1 MPRIHNGERL
11 VSSINGIGKTI
22 YHTNK
27 TRNKR
32 NEEGIRGRKK
42 LSGPH
47 SARTVGGL
55 FTGEV

>member
-1 MPRIHNGERL
+1 MRVIRLTLTGE
-11 VSSINGIGKTI
+11 K
-22 YHTNK
+22 NK

>member
-1 MPRIHNGERL
+1 MRGE
-11 VSSINGIGKTI
+11 K
-22 YHTNK
+22 NK

-32 NEEGIRGRKK
+32 NEEGRRGRKK

>member
-1 MPRIHNGERL
+1 MRGE
-11 VSSINGIGKTI
+11 K
-22 YHTNK
+22 NK

-32 NEEGIRGRKK
+32 NEGIRERKK